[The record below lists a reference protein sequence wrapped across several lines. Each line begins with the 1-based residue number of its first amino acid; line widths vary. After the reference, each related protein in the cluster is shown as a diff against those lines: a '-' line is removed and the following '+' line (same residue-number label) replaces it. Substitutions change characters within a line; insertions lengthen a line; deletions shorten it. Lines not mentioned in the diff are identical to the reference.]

1 MALPKPIRPEH
12 STTIPS
18 SGKKIKYQPFSVKEE
33 KILMLAAESQDKDE
47 MTNAVINVL
56 TNCVTSP
63 SDFKVEDLALFDIE
77 FLFLRTRA
85 KSVSEKIKLT
95 VTDPDDPTFTTSHEI
110 NIDKIGVVK
119 TEGHS
124 DLIQIDDETSVK
136 MRYPD
141 ISFFSEGIDVINID
155 ESSKLIS
162 RCVSQIIVGEEVFN
176 RSDMSEEEINDW
188 MDGLTMDKYE
198 KIAEFFRTMPKLSHT
213 ITLKNTNTG
222 KNFTLHLEGL
232 ADFF

>member
-1 MALPKPIRPEH
+1 MALPKPIRPEY

-18 SGKKIKYQPFSVKEE
+18 SGKKIKYQPFSVREE

-56 TNCVTSP
+56 SNCVTSP
-63 SDFKVEDLALFDIE
+63 SDFKVEELALFDIE
-77 FLFLRTRA
+77 YLFLKTRA
-85 KSVSEKIKLT
+85 KSVGEKIKLT
-95 VTDPDDPTFTTSHEI
+95 ITDPDDPTFTTPHEI
-110 NIDKIGVVK
+110 NIDKIGVER

-124 DLIQIDDETSVK
+124 DLIQIDEETSVK
-136 MRYPD
+136 MKYPD
-141 ISFFSEGIDVINID
+141 ITFFSEGINTNNVEENTN
-155 ESSKLIS
+155 LIS
-162 RCVSQIIVGEEVFN
+162 RCISQIIVGEEVFN
-176 RSDMSEEEINDW
+176 RSEMSDKEIGEW
-188 MDGLTMDKYE
+188 MDGLTMDKYG
-198 KIAEFFRTMPKLSHT
+198 KISEFFDTMPKLKHT

>member
-1 MALPKPIRPEH
+1 MALPKPIRPEY

-18 SGKKIKYQPFSVKEE
+18 SGKKIKYQPFSVREE

-47 MTNAVINVL
+47 ISNAVVNVL
-56 TNCVTSP
+56 TNCVTHP
-63 SDFKVEDLALFDIE
+63 SDFKVEELALFDIE
-77 FLFLRTRA
+77 FLFLKTRA
-85 KSVSEKIKLT
+85 KSAGELIK
-95 VTDPDDPTFTTSHEI
+95 VVITDPDDPNFTTTHEI

-124 DLIQIDDETSVK
+124 DLIQIDEETSIK

-141 ISFFSEGIDVINID
+141 ISFFAEGLDTSNVENNT
-155 ESSKLIS
+155 KLIS
-162 RCVSQIIVGEEVFN
+162 RCISQIIVGEEVFN
-176 RSDMSEEEINDW
+176 RSDMTDEEVDEW
-188 MDGLTMDKYE
+188 LDGLTMDKYG
-198 KIAEFFRTMPKLSHT
+198 KFSEFFNTMPKLAHK

-222 KNFTLHLEGL
+222 KNFTLELEGL